1 MESYKIF
8 YNDGVY
14 AETFT
19 FKNEITEEEKQKY
32 FKKRIA
38 EYNKNS
44 NKLYHI
50 GLNNIVKQN

>member
-19 FKNEITEEEKQKY
+19 FKKETTEEDKQKY
-32 FKKRIA
+32 FRKRIE
-38 EYNKNS
+38 EYNLNP

-50 GLNNIVKQN
+50 GMSNIIRQN